1 MKIFKKKEVCL
12 DTISGLL
19 YEILKQDEIS
29 RSALADVLRQLSDV
43 PSKDFIIVAETIN
56 TPENLRILLQE
67 IGKHQ
72 IENLE
77 VSYPCRNYS
86 KQAILDQFYLVMA
99 EELPKTKIKIFRL
112 VGRVNTTETLEQIQ
126 DLIKGVAN
134 SEIEHL
140 ILNLGG
146 LDPKKDRALISGL
159 IDSKVS
165 HLELPDETI
174 KLKELNIEQYNEKK
188 LAEEELLRETAQVGY
203 EEGLAALQDMSDQ
216 EKEELLRETAQVG
229 YEEGLA
235 ALQDMSDQE
244 KEELRREIAQV
255 GYEEG
260 LAALQDMRDQEK
272 EKEAR
277 WAEEK
282 IKELIPNCIAQQES
296 VWGLEEKF
304 PEVEQRFISEEE
316 RLLSRQAELF
326 ATEARLVAW
335 NQSLATRSMELAG
348 KKVVE
353 VTEEVLFYSQT
364 AKPEVFEHPDWGYG
378 KPSEEDMRDVIQRIS
393 ETSADG
399 VHSLYDEYFYL
410 RHYED
415 GFNEY
420 EYKWQDRL
428 KALAAANQAQADKL
442 ALWESELT
450 AWESNL
456 NDLETELAFRG
467 TLYTKCYQL
476 ARQLRNWWNKE
487 QNDLL
492 GLPTLTRG

>member
-77 VSYPCRNYS
+77 VSYPCRHYPD
-86 KQAILDQFYLVMA
+86 QTILDQFYLVMA
-99 EELPKTKIKIFRL
+99 EELPKTKVKTFRL

-188 LAEEELLRETAQVGY
+188 LAEEELLCGAEQVGY
-203 EEGLAALQDMSDQ
+203 EEGLC
-216 EKEELLRETAQVG
+216 
-229 YEEGLA
+229 

-378 KPSEEDMRDVIQRIS
+378 KPSEEDMNATIQRIS

>member
-188 LAEEELLRETAQVGY
+188 LAEEELLCGAAQVGY
-203 EEGLAALQDMSDQ
+203 EEGLCALQDMSDQ
-216 EKEELLRETAQVG
+216 EKEELLREA
-229 YEEGLA
+229 
-235 ALQDMSDQE
+235 
-244 KEELRREIAQV
+244 AQV

-378 KPSEEDMRDVIQRIS
+378 KPSEEDMNATIQRIS

-442 ALWESELT
+442 ALWESELA